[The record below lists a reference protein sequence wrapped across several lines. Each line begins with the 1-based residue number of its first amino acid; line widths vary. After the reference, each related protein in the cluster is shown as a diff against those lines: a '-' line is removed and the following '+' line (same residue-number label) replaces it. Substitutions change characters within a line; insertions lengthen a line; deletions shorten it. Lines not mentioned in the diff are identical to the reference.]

1 MSDFQLGKLWL
12 VDMLAMS
19 KDALH
24 VFVGMAVFLLAAALL
39 RRPLRDWR
47 PLLVVLLAALAGEAW
62 DLLETWQAGQA
73 LRWGRSG
80 HDVFITSFWPAILFG
95 LARWTRLLRRG

>member
-24 VFVGMAVFLLAAALL
+24 IFVGLTVFLVSAALL

-47 PLLVVLLAALAGEAW
+47 PVLAVLLVALAGEGW
-62 DLLETWQAGQA
+62 DLLETWQAGQV
-73 LRWGRSG
+73 LRWSRSG
-80 HDVFITSFWPAILFG
+80 HDVFITCFWPVVLFAI
-95 LARWTRLLRRG
+95 ARRTSLMRR